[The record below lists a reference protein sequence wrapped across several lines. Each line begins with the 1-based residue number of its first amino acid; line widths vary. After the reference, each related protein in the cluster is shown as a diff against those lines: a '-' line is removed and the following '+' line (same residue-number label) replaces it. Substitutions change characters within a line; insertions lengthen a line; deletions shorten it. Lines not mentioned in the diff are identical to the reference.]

1 MCPPCGGSLSRT
13 LVACGLFFVGVRV
26 RHGWSGCG
34 WRETA
39 AHLLALALGSALASA
54 WQLGSLDGEM
64 ALGVQERLRG
74 EAKPPWMVG
83 EGRGMEAELGRDSL
97 TPPSRSLVLGH
108 PTWSSTENVAHSWS
122 VALGETW
129 PGPGAPHQAQSPA
142 GGPVAWD
149 SAAAPKTCRSRMTNS
164 QRGARYPP
172 RWRLHLGP

>member
-54 WQLGSLDGEM
+54 WQLGSLAGEM
-64 ALGVQERLRG
+64 ALGVQEHLRG
-74 EAKPPWMVG
+74 EAKPPWKVG

-108 PTWSSTENVAHSWS
+108 PTWSSTESVAHSWS
-122 VALGETW
+122 VALGRHGRALEPPTMLSPQLEAPL
-129 PGPGAPHQAQSPA
+129 PGIPQRPLKR
-142 GGPVAWD
+142 
-149 SAAAPKTCRSRMTNS
+149 AAAE
-164 QRGARYPP
+164 
-172 RWRLHLGP
+172 